1 MNPRYV
7 VAGISAIAILI
18 FAGGYFV
25 YKPQPA
31 ADSSLAIANVA
42 QATETSTTNESKSDN
57 GSALIRNYSPII
69 GPEDAPVTIVEFFDP
84 GCEACR
90 AFYPIV
96 KEVLANN
103 PDKVRL
109 VLRYAAFHD
118 GSDTVIKVLE
128 SARRQDKFIPV
139 LEALL
144 EAQPKWASHHRAEL
158 EYAWQA
164 AESAGLDR
172 ALAEQQMQDPAMAA
186 ILKQEADDIEIIGV
200 NKTPTFFINGLP
212 LMDFSARGLQDMV
225 SARVGDTP

>member
-1 MNPRYV
+1 MKPSYV
-7 VAGISAIAILI
+7 VAGISVVAILI
-18 FAGGYFV
+18 FAGGYLV
-25 YKPQPA
+25 YKPQQA
-31 ADSSLAIANVA
+31 ADSNLKNVN
-42 QATETSTTNESKSDN
+42 ATSEPQTSSPSESESNN
-57 GSALIRNYSPII
+57 GTALIRPYSPII

-118 GSDTVIKVLE
+118 GSDTVVKMLE

-144 EAQPKWASHHRAEL
+144 EAQPQWASHHQAQL
-158 EYAWQA
+158 EFAWQA

-172 ALAEQQMQDPAMAA
+172 SLAEQQMKDPAMAA
-186 ILKQEADDIEIIGV
+186 ILKQEADDVEAVKV
-200 NKTPTFFINGLP
+200 NQTPTFFVNGMP
-212 LMDFSARGLQDMV
+212 LMDFSARGLEEMV
-225 SARVGDTP
+225 SARVGDSQ

>member
-1 MNPRYV
+1 MNPRYF
-7 VAGISAIAILI
+7 VAAIFAVAILI
-18 FAGGYFV
+18 FSTGYLL
-25 YKPQPA
+25 YKPQQL
-31 ADSSLAIANVA
+31 ADSTIANAITTPEVSK
-42 QATETSTTNESKSDN
+42 ESESTN
-57 GSALIRNYSPII
+57 GSALVRPYSPII

-103 PDKVRL
+103 PEKVRL

-118 GSDTVIKVLE
+118 GSDTVIKILE

-144 EAQPKWASHHRAEL
+144 EAQPQWASHHRAQL

-164 AESAGLDR
+164 AESGGLDR
-172 ALAEQQMQDPAMAA
+172 SIAEQQIKDPAIIA
-186 ILKQEADDIEIIGV
+186 ILKQEADDIKKINV
-200 NKTPTFFINGLP
+200 NKTPTFFVNGMP
-212 LMDFSARGLQDMV
+212 LMDFSANGLQEMV
-225 SARVGDTP
+225 SARVGMSP